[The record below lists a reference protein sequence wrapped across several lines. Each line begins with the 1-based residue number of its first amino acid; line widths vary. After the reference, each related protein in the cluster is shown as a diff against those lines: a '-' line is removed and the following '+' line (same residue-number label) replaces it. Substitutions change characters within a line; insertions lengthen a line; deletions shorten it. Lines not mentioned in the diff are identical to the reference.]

1 MDVAASAAAGKNFWG
16 WFVAT
21 LALLLALCYGG
32 TIAHT
37 GQVLFENGDAAR
49 AIFPPA
55 IAALAVWEKRRELP
69 SRKIAPDAIGI
80 VVLALGAAM
89 AFAGVAGGSLTLARL
104 AFLVSLCGCILAA
117 CGRAILRLL
126 AFPLALLLFAL
137 PAPSP
142 VYYRLTSPL
151 QAVASSGAEISF
163 RLLGFHAVQSGNA
176 IYLPS
181 QILVISEACSGVQS
195 LLTLTFFCVV
205 YAYWNERRPWARVA
219 LVAAALPASILMN
232 IIRITVTG
240 LFGEFQRKYTQGVW
254 HEALGYITLV
264 LAFCLI
270 WGAHLLVLRYW
281 HAETV
286 EA

>member
-1 MDVAASAAAGKNFWG
+1 VDVAAPAAAGKNLWG

-21 LALLLALCYGG
+21 LTLLLALCYGS

-55 IAALAVWEKRRELP
+55 IAAYAIWERRREWP
-69 SRKIAPDAIGI
+69 REVAPGAMGVI
-80 VVLALGAAM
+80 VLVLGAVLAL
-89 AFAGVAGGSLTLARL
+89 AGIAGGSLTLVRL

-117 CGRAILRLL
+117 CGRKPLRFL
-126 AFPLALLLFAL
+126 AFPLGLLLFTL
-137 PAPSP
+137 PVPSP
-142 VYYRLTSPL
+142 VYYRLTLPL
-151 QAVASSGAEISF
+151 QAIASNGAEIAF
-163 RLLGFHAVQSGNA
+163 RALGFHAVQSGNA

-205 YAYWNERRPWARVA
+205 YAYWNERRAWARLA
-219 LVAAALPASILMN
+219 IVAAALPASISMN
-232 IIRITVTG
+232 IIRIIVTG
-240 LFGEFQRKYTQGVW
+240 LFGEFQRKYTQGAW

-270 WGAHLLVLRYW
+270 WGAHLLLRYGNRQG
-281 HAETV
+281 T